1 VNAIPSHES
10 DRAELAGL
18 LPAPAYP
25 DLPADR
31 QLLMKD
37 DLMSHLQDRSPL
49 LTRKRV
55 AIGLAAPLA
64 LAATVAVVVSG
75 TSNGSPAR
83 PSVASSGRATTPSR
97 IVNAAYTLDVQRGD
111 TIRVTIHRAG
121 AVRVDDA
128 QLKKDLARLGVN
140 AHVTRT
146 LPRCKAKAST
156 LMMTTATTDGHG
168 NFVHTFVR
176 SSLKVVSQTIFFPK
190 TTRVIKQ
197 YGRTV
202 IVNSTKGDYL
212 TVYLGSRTPPTCLI
226 HIPAK

>member
-1 VNAIPSHES
+1 MNAIPSHES

-156 LMMTTATTDGHG
+156 LLMTTATTDGHG
-168 NFVHTFVR
+168 NFVQTFVR
-176 SSLKVVSQTIFFPK
+176 SSLKVASQTIFFPK
-190 TTRVIKQ
+190 TVRMVTH
-197 YGRTV
+197 YGMTGILNSRT
-202 IVNSTKGDYL
+202 GDYL
-212 TVYLGSRTPPTCLI
+212 TVYLGSTPPPICLI